1 MKKMM
6 KLVLLLCLTIFT
18 VNTSFAGNSVF
29 IQQDNQEGQS
39 IFIKQDGTNN
49 KFGVS
54 TSYPFIIDGNDL
66 TVIIRQIGD
75 GNKTDWSNHN
85 SFKGDNMTFD
95 YNVVGDNNTLRPDI
109 DDTGA
114 EGHYYDIDITGDSN
128 NIDFDTWTA
137 DDMKLFNVDLDIV
150 GDSNVFW
157 VRSRGDGHFLYVLMN
172 GDSNDVQ
179 FWSPADSE
187 GFNTNANKAIGPN
200 VASHGQFADTSGS
213 EGATADIYIVGNSNR
228 VHTSSYGTGNYQ
240 VHDVIGDSNILDLH
254 SSYSSADTDP
264 YGDTMIILGDNN
276 YLKTVTS
283 GNSNTLGLH
292 MAGGNNKAY
301 IYIYTSDA
309 TLNVAQLGG
318 GNYANINISGSS
330 QYDYTLNWT
339 QDGSDTCTYS
349 YNRNNQSSN
358 VTDTQTNGC

>member
-1 MKKMM
+1 MNKIM
-6 KLVLLLCLTIFT
+6 KLVLSFLTFT
-18 VNTSFAGNSVF
+18 LASTSVIAGNSVYL
-29 IQQDNQEGQS
+29 QQDNQEGQS

-49 KFGVS
+49 KVGVS
-54 TSYPFIIDGNDL
+54 TSYPFIVDGNDL

-95 YNVVGDNNTLRPDI
+95 YIATGDSNTLRPDI
-109 DDTGA
+109 DDDGA
-114 EGHYYDIDITGDSN
+114 KGHYYDIDITGDSN
-128 NIDFDTWTA
+128 NVDFDAWDA
-137 DDMKLFNVDLDIV
+137 DDMENFNVDLDIV

-172 GDSNDVQ
+172 GDSNNVQ

-187 GFNTNANKAIGPN
+187 GFNTNANKSIGPN
-200 VASHGQFADTSGS
+200 TAGHGQFADTSGS

-240 VHDVIGDSNILDLH
+240 VHDVIGDSNILDIH
-254 SSYSSADTDP
+254 SSYTNADTDP

-283 GNSNTLGLH
+283 GSSNTLGLH

-309 TLNVAQLGG
+309 TLNVAQVGG

-349 YNRNNQSSN
+349 YNRNNQTGN

>member
-1 MKKMM
+1 MKKLIMT
-6 KLVLLLCLTIFT
+6 LVILLATTI
-18 VNTSFAGNSVF
+18 NCWSANSVS
-29 IQQDNQEGQS
+29 IQQDNQTATGS
-39 IFIKQDGTNN
+39 IYIKQDGAGN
-49 KFGVS
+49 KFGYS
-54 TSYPFIIDGNDL
+54 TSSPFKINGANITII
-66 TVIIRQIGD
+66 IKQIGD
-75 GNKTDWSNHN
+75 SNSTDWSNHQ
-85 SFKGDNMTFD
+85 SFYGSNMTFD
-95 YNVVGDNNTLRPDI
+95 YTATGNSNTLRADI

-114 EGHYYDIDITGDSN
+114 DGHYYDIDITGNSN
-128 NIDFDTWTA
+128 NVDFDTWTA
-137 DDMKLFNVDLDIV
+137 DDVQDLNVDLDIT

-157 VRSRGDGHFLYVLMN
+157 VRSRGDGHFLYVLMSGN
-172 GDSNDVQ
+172 SNDVQ
-179 FWSPADSE
+179 FYSTADSV

-309 TLNVAQLGG
+309 TLNVAQVGG
-318 GNYANINISGSS
+318 GNYANITVNGSS